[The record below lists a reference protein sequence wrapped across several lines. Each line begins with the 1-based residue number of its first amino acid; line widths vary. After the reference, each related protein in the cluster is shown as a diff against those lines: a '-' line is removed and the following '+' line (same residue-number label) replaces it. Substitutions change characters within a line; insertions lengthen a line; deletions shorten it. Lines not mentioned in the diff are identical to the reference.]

1 MNLISTDASEEETT
15 FFDLPLE
22 IRETTFF
29 DLPLEIQETTFFDL
43 PLEIREI
50 VYRRARFMEVRR
62 KVAELMSKRV
72 IATVRENIF
81 TKSKYI
87 FVHAEMRINATKHM
101 SVRRSVN
108 VNANSYSDVCD
119 SVGIV
124 DEDCGVKVVFYTRP
138 DGIDLLLK
146 TRRIETYYQD
156 GSQNHN
162 MID

>member
-1 MNLISTDASEEETT
+1 MNLISTEASEEEKT

-29 DLPLEIQETTFFDL
+29 DLPLEI
-43 PLEIREI
+43 REI
-50 VYRRARFMEVRR
+50 MEVRR
-62 KVAELMSKRV
+62 KVVELMSRRV
-72 IATVRENIF
+72 IAAVRENIF

-87 FVHAEMRINATKHM
+87 FVHAQMRINATKHM

-124 DEDCGVKVVFYTRP
+124 DEDYGVKVVFYTRP

-146 TRRIETYYQD
+146 SRRIETYYQD
-156 GSQNHN
+156 GSQNHK